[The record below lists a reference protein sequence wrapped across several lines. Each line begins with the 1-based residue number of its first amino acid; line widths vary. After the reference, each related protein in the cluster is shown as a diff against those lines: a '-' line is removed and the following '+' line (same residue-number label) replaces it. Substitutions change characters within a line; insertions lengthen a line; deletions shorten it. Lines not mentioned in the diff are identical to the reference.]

1 MVVTSFVSHSPSQ
14 PTAKSVSYKS
24 GDETVQGLLYTPA
37 GKGPFPAHIVIHEY
51 WGLNDW
57 VKEQASKLADQGY
70 EALAIDLYRGKVAT
84 TPDVA
89 HELMRGVPED
99 RAKRD
104 LHAAFEFLQS
114 QPNVKKDRIGAIGW
128 CMGGG
133 YSLDV
138 ALQEPTLAAD
148 VINYGHLATDP
159 EALKKINAPILGLF
173 GGQDQGIT
181 PDDVHKFE
189 AAMKQPGKKSRSRF
203 MTTPAMPSKIQITK
217 TGYRADRYRGRLEA
231 HGHLSGGESQEII
244 EIPRDRMID
253 SRFSR
258 VGDPVIPLRIR
269 VKKLPRVCQALIR
282 NGFLM
287 ALISTCQKI
296 PIWLLC
302 RILQCSPRSTSARPF
317 ETTGC
322 RKACLRETSKNAPG
336 CCAAIFAS
344 RKRPYHP
351 FA

>member
-1 MVVTSFVSHSPSQ
+1 MKGIFLLIFIALFTIASF
-14 PTAKSVSYKS
+14 TAASFAADGKPVSYKS
-24 GDETVQGLLYTPA
+24 SDETVQAVLYTPP
-37 GKGPFPAHIVIHEY
+37 GKGPFPAIIVIHEY

-84 TPDVA
+84 TPDMA

-114 QPNVKKDRIGAIGW
+114 QPNVKKNRIAAIGW

-159 EALKKINAPILGLF
+159 AALNKINSPILGLF
-173 GGQDQGIT
+173 GGQDRGIT

-189 AAMKQPGKKSRSRF
+189 AAMKQAGKKIEV
-203 MTTPAMPSKIQITK
+203 KIYDDAGHAFENPNNK
-217 TGYRADRYRGRLEA
+217 EGYRPADATDAWKRTVNFLAEA
-231 HGHLSGGESQEII
+231 L
-244 EIPRDRMID
+244 
-253 SRFSR
+253 
-258 VGDPVIPLRIR
+258 
-269 VKKLPRVCQALIR
+269 
-282 NGFLM
+282 
-287 ALISTCQKI
+287 
-296 PIWLLC
+296 
-302 RILQCSPRSTSARPF
+302 
-317 ETTGC
+317 
-322 RKACLRETSKNAPG
+322 KN
-336 CCAAIFAS
+336 
-344 RKRPYHP
+344 
-351 FA
+351 

>member
-1 MVVTSFVSHSPSQ
+1 MKKIVAVVFATLFALTFASASLG
-14 PTAKSVSYKS
+14 ADGKSVSYTS
-24 GDETVQGLLYTPA
+24 GDETVQAMLYTPP
-37 GKGPFPAHIVIHEY
+37 GKGPFPAIIVIHEY

-84 TPDVA
+84 TPDMA

-114 QPNVKKDRIGAIGW
+114 QTNVKKERIGAIGW

-138 ALQEPTLAAD
+138 ALQEPTLAAN

-173 GGQDQGIT
+173 GGLDQGIT

-189 AAMKQPGKKSRSRF
+189 AAMKQLGKKIDI
-203 MTTPAMPSKIQITK
+203 KIYDDAGHAFENPDNK
-217 TGYRADRYRGRLEA
+217 NKPGYRPDDAADAWKRTVSFLA
-231 HGHLSGGESQEII
+231 DNL
-244 EIPRDRMID
+244 
-253 SRFSR
+253 
-258 VGDPVIPLRIR
+258 
-269 VKKLPRVCQALIR
+269 KK
-282 NGFLM
+282 
-287 ALISTCQKI
+287 
-296 PIWLLC
+296 
-302 RILQCSPRSTSARPF
+302 
-317 ETTGC
+317 
-322 RKACLRETSKNAPG
+322 
-336 CCAAIFAS
+336 
-344 RKRPYHP
+344 
-351 FA
+351 